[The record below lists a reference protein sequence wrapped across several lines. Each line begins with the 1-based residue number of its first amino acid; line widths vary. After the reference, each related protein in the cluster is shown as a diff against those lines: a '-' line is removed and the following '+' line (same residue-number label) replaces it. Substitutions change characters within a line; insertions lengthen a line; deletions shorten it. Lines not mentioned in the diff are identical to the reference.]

1 MRKLIH
7 FICIVFIIFSTISTA
22 YAGSMQSNQ
31 GISKEKGQKSEM
43 KTIRLEIKDLEQ
55 QVVENNK
62 KIKESKKEIN
72 TLNTQLKKHLNKY
85 KKNPKVLTQAQITDL
100 KTVITLIQTDR
111 QKLSSLK
118 NDTLKEQLTNLK
130 NARQN
135 NDFETAKATIGT
147 ILNLQNQRIS
157 TLTGISQDL
166 KMSLELI

>member
-1 MRKLIH
+1 MKTLIH
-7 FICIVFIIFSTISTA
+7 LICIVLIFFCTISTVF
-22 YAGSMQSNQ
+22 AGSMESNQ
-31 GISKEKGQKSEM
+31 GIPKENGQKSEM

-62 KIKESKKEIN
+62 IIKEYKKEIN
-72 TLNTQLKKHLNKY
+72 TLNTQLKKELNKY

-100 KTVITLIQTDR
+100 KTVISLIQTDR
-111 QKLSSLK
+111 QKLSALK

-147 ILNLQNQRIS
+147 ILNLQSQRIS
-157 TLTGISQDL
+157 TLTAISQDL
-166 KMSLELI
+166 KMCLELI